1 MPFFGTNKETPQ
13 QRLARQAQ
21 QDQSLQ
27 NLAQGG
33 LPVLANL
40 RLQEHA
46 NNPEAHFTSDLSVN
60 ELLLTRETGYH
71 PVVQVMGSSIYHV
84 GWQFSPF
91 YGSGE
96 LAVLTHAYWHARM
109 LAISRMQQEARMVKA
124 HGVIGVRIDRHAYD
138 WGQHLVEFS
147 VMGTAIRLPDE
158 PPPENPFIS
167 DLSGEEFW
175 ALKNAGFYPVGF
187 AFGNCVWYEVA
198 SWATMMANN
207 QAAGY
212 GYGGGIGMGWA
223 GNTSWYN
230 QELTDF
236 TQAMYTARHLS
247 MTRLQDECHRMG
259 ASGVV
264 GADIEKEITPIERQL
279 GNDQE
284 RTDLIVSF
292 QAFGTAVVQVED
304 NAMPALDYRLM
315 LSDPPS
321 NDKIFLDL

>member
-1 MPFFGTNKETPQ
+1 MPFGDNETPQ

-21 QDQSLQ
+21 QDQSIQ

-46 NNPEAHFTSDLSVN
+46 RNPEAHFTSDLSVN
-60 ELLLTRETGYH
+60 ELLLTRETGYR
-71 PVVQVMGSSIYHV
+71 PVAQVMGSSIYHV
-84 GWQFSPF
+84 GWQYSP
-91 YGSGE
+91 YWSSGE
-96 LAVLTHAYWHARM
+96 MAVLTHAYWHARM
-109 LAISRMQQEARMVKA
+109 LALSRMQQEARMVKA
-124 HGVIGVRIDRHAYD
+124 HGVIGVRIDRNVYD
-138 WGQHLVEFS
+138 WGQNLIEFAA
-147 VMGTAIRLPDE
+147 MGTAVRFPNE
-158 PPPENPFIS
+158 PPPAHPFLS

-212 GYGGGIGMGWA
+212 GYGYGG
-223 GNTSWYN
+223 TTTWYN

-236 TQAMYTARHLS
+236 TQAMYTARHLA
-247 MTRLQDECHRMG
+247 MTRLQQECFQMG
-259 ASGVV
+259 ATGVV
-264 GADIEKEITPIERQL
+264 GADIEKQITPIERQL

-284 RTDLIVSF
+284 RTDLMVSF
-292 QAFGTAVVQVED
+292 QAFGTAIVQVED
-304 NAMPALDYRLM
+304 NMIPGIDYQLM
-315 LSDPPS
+315 LSDAPS
-321 NDKIFLDL
+321 SDKIFMDL

>member
-1 MPFFGTNKETPQ
+1 MPLFGNNETPQ
-13 QRLARQAQ
+13 QRLARQAA
-21 QDQSLQ
+21 QDQSVASLQ
-27 NLAQGG
+27 RGG

-46 NNPEAHFTSDLSVN
+46 RNPEAHFTSDLSVN
-60 ELLLTRETGYH
+60 ELLLTREAGYR
-71 PVVQVMGSSIYHV
+71 PVCQVMGSSIYHI
-84 GWQFSPF
+84 GWQFQPF

-96 LAVLTHAYWHARM
+96 MVILTHAYWHARM
-109 LAISRMQQEARMVKA
+109 LALSRMQQEARMVKA
-124 HGVIGVRIDRHAYD
+124 HGVIGVRIDRHTYD
-138 WGQHLVEFS
+138 WGQNLIDFS
-147 VMGTAIRLPDE
+147 VMGTAVRIPNE
-158 PPPENPFIS
+158 PPVEHPFLS

-175 ALKNAGFYPVGF
+175 ALRNAGFYPVGF

-198 SWATMMANN
+198 SWATMAANN
-207 QAAGY
+207 QGYNSGY
-212 GYGGGIGMGWA
+212 GYG

-247 MTRLQDECHRMG
+247 MTRLQDECLRMG

-284 RTDLIVSF
+284 RTDLMVSF

-304 NAMPALDYRLM
+304 NMIPGLDYKVL
-315 LSDPPS
+315 LSDPPAS
-321 NDKIFLDL
+321 DQIFLDL